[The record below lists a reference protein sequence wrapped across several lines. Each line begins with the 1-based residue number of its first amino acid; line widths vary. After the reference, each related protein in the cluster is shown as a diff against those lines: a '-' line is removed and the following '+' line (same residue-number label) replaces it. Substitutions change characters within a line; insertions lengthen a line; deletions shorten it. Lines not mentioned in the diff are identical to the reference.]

1 MKNQTIKNTII
12 CMFLATLM
20 IACKKE
26 ETVTPNASLDQY
38 LTMQVN
44 GKIWTS
50 NNATLGTYMAD
61 IIDASTITGIS
72 NDSSLTVSLKG
83 ADSVAAY
90 SVKQRG
96 LFRFLSASGNY
107 QLSTSS
113 TKGHM
118 IINIT
123 NRVDDPKSDLDKI
136 TATFSGVVYNIY
148 NSNDSIIISN
158 GQLGFK

>member
-12 CMFLATLM
+12 CMLLATLM

-26 ETVTPNASLDQY
+26 TTVTPNVSLDQY

-44 GKIWTS
+44 GRNWSS
-50 NNATLGTYMAD
+50 NNGTLGTYMAD
-61 IIDASTITGIS
+61 IIDAATITGMS
-72 NDSSLTVSLKG
+72 NDTSIMVSLKG
-83 ADSVAAY
+83 ADSVASY
-90 SVKQRG
+90 NVKQRG
-96 LFRFLSASGNY
+96 LFRYLSLQGDY
-107 QLSTSS
+107 QLKSTS

-118 IINIT
+118 VINIT

-136 TATFSGVVYNIY
+136 TATFSGVIYNIY
-148 NSNDSIIISN
+148 NSNDSVIITN